1 MNAAQASPESRLQLR
16 GAASC
21 GIISSRG
28 LSLSAATK
36 VANCHNAAIVHDAV
50 DELDSALFTA
60 LVGEKLCARAAAGQT
75 EGILDA
81 LSVSR

>member
-1 MNAAQASPESRLQLR
+1 
-16 GAASC
+16 
-21 GIISSRG
+21 
-28 LSLSAATK
+28 